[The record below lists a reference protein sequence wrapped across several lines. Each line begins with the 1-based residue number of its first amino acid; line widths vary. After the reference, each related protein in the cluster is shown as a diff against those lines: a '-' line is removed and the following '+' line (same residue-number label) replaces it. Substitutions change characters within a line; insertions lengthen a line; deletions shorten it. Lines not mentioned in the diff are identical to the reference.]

1 MNQIL
6 SAAGLTRIIIPTVFR
21 EDYTLSLK
29 ALSNNAN
36 AEPYARMLTRAAKF
50 SSLLD
55 YSSQA
60 RLFKQLT
67 ASNALKEHSTDKL
80 RLKDLERVE

>member
-1 MNQIL
+1 MINRL
-6 SAAGLTRIIIPTVFR
+6 KATKIPNKWNS
-21 EDYTLSLK
+21 LSLK

-60 RLFKQLT
+60 RLFKQLA
-67 ASNALKEHSTDKL
+67 ASNALKDHSTDKL